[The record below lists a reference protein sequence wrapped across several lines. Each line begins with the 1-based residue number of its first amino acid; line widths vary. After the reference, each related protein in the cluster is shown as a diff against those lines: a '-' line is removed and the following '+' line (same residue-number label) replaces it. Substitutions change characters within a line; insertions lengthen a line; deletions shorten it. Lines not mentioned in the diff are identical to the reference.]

1 MRSETLKETPP
12 HLILPVSSFYL
23 CVLNTYPMSGVMV
36 LEREVKGSKL
46 TPLMD
51 ANFLIWG
58 PDVCQKQR
66 WSEEGKSF
74 LSETKTWSQKA

>member
-1 MRSETLKETPP
+1 MRRETLKETPP
-12 HLILPVSSFYL
+12 HLILSASSFRL
-23 CVLNTYPMSGVMV
+23 CVLNTYPVSSVMV

-51 ANFLIWG
+51 ANFLIRG
-58 PDVCQKQR
+58 SHVCGKQG

-74 LSETKTWSQKA
+74 LSETKTWSQKG

>member
-1 MRSETLKETPP
+1 
-12 HLILPVSSFYL
+12 
-23 CVLNTYPMSGVMV
+23 MSGVMV

-58 PDVCQKQR
+58 PDVCRKQC

-74 LSETKTWSQKA
+74 LSETMTWSQKG

>member
-1 MRSETLKETPP
+1 M
-12 HLILPVSSFYL
+12 SS
-23 CVLNTYPMSGVMV
+23 VMV

-51 ANFLIWG
+51 ANFLIRG
-58 PDVCQKQR
+58 SDVCGKQG

-74 LSETKTWSQKA
+74 LSETKTWSQRG